1 MSNQPISLKIN
12 RDKIDPKRLFKGER
26 GTYLD
31 AVLIPTPNNEH
42 GNDFM
47 IVQGVSKE
55 EREAGVKGPIIG
67 NAKFIGRKAEAP
79 SRGVT
84 GRASEE
90 TAKPEGD
97 DIPF

>member
-1 MSNQPISLKIN
+1 MSNQPISIKLNVSKVE
-12 RDKIDPKRLFKGER
+12 KQRLFKGKS

-55 EREAGVKGPIIG
+55 EREAGIKCPIIG
-67 NAKFIGRKAEAP
+67 NAKFIGRKVETPAP
-79 SRGVT
+79 K
-84 GRASEE
+84 
-90 TAKPEGD
+90 AKALTESGD
-97 DIPF
+97 QEIPF